1 MRRFFSHS
9 IPYTPW
15 RASHQWQLSPSR
27 SLILTIGLVI
37 FGIGD
42 GLLIVSHLGNAPWSV
57 LAQGLSLRL
66 GIAIGW
72 ATFLVSTAVLLLWI
86 PFKQRPGVG
95 TVANIL
101 VIAIAIDLTVAWTPV
116 PANLGLRIALVL
128 LGIALVGGGSALY
141 LTCGLG
147 PGPRDGLMTAIH
159 YSSGFSVARVRASIE
174 GSVLA
179 LGWLL
184 GGRVGFGTLAFAL
197 GIGASIALWLTLVG
211 HLTRN
216 TPQ

>member
-1 MRRFFSHS
+1 MG
-9 IPYTPW
+9 
-15 RASHQWQLSPSR
+15 
-27 SLILTIGLVI
+27 LTI

-42 GLLIVSHLGNAPWSV
+42 GLLIASHLGNAPWSV
-57 LAQGLSLRL
+57 LAQGLSLRFD
-66 GIAIGW
+66 IAIGW
-72 ATFLVSTAVLLLWI
+72 ATFLVSAAVLLLWI
-86 PFKQRPGVG
+86 PFKQRPGIG
-95 TVANIL
+95 TIANII

-116 PANLGLRIALVL
+116 PENLLARSSMVIV
-128 LGIALVGGGSALY
+128 GIALVGAGSAIY

-159 YSSGFSVARVRASIE
+159 YASGLSVARVRAAIE

-184 GGRVGFGTLAFAL
+184 GGRVGAGTLLFAL
-197 GIGASIALWLTLVG
+197 GIGGSVALWLTVMG